1 MRTTDPNV
9 AVEILARGDLCALP
23 TETVYGLGA
32 LATSESAVTQVYA
45 AKNRPADHP
54 LIVHIGSLRE
64 LSHWIVNLPDWAM
77 KLAQS
82 CWPGPLT
89 LVAKRTALAL
99 DCVTGGQDTV
109 AVRIPN
115 HPLTLE
121 VLQAL
126 DARGIGGVV
135 APSANRFGHVSPTTA
150 EHVQADLGQYL
161 EAHSGAI
168 LDGGPCEIGVESTIV
183 LATGEAP
190 VILRPGGISRK
201 RIEEIAGHVV
211 SETQSSPRVSGSLE
225 SHYSPMAVVQLVS
238 ADELGKREDKSAGVI
253 AFSEIA
259 TPLDMQRLASP
270 KTIDEFAAQLY
281 ASLRKG
287 DELGCSTIYV
297 VQPIDEGLAEAVRDR
312 LKRAA
317 H

>member
-1 MRTTDPNV
+1 MGLVLTTDPYA
-9 AVEILARGDLCALP
+9 AVDILARGDLCALP

-32 LATSESAVTQVYA
+32 LARSESAVAQVYA

-54 LIVHIGSLRE
+54 LIVHVGSLRE
-64 LSHWIVNLPDWAM
+64 LSHWIVELPDWAM
-77 KLAQS
+77 SLAQS

-89 LVAKRTALAL
+89 LVGKRTALAL

-109 AVRIPN
+109 AVRIPD

-150 EHVQADLGQYL
+150 AHVQADLGEYL
-161 EAHSGAI
+161 SMHSGGI

-183 LATGEAP
+183 LATGDAP
-190 VILRPGGISRK
+190 VVLRPGGVSRK
-201 RIEEIAGHVV
+201 RIEEVTGLTVRK
-211 SETQSSPRVSGSLE
+211 TQSSPRVSGSLE
-225 SHYSPMAVVQLVS
+225 SHYSPDAVVHLVS
-238 ADELGKREDKSAGVI
+238 DDELGTLKGAI
-253 AFSEIA
+253 
-259 TPLDMQRLASP
+259 DMHRLAAP
-270 KTIDEFAAQLY
+270 QTIDEFAAQLY

-297 VQPIDEGLAEAVRDR
+297 VQPDDEGLAEAIRDR

>member
-1 MRTTDPNV
+1 MLTTDPNV
-9 AVEILARGDLCALP
+9 AVDILARGDLCALP

-32 LATSESAVTQVYA
+32 LATSESAIAQVYA

-54 LIVHIGSLRE
+54 LIVHVGSLRE
-64 LSHWIVNLPDWAM
+64 LTHWIVDLPDWAM
-77 KLAQS
+77 ALAQS

-89 LVAKRTALAL
+89 LVGKRTALAL

-109 AVRIPN
+109 AVRIPD

-150 EHVQADLGQYL
+150 AHVKADLGEYL

-168 LDGGPCEIGVESTIV
+168 LDGGPSEIGVESTIV
-183 LATGEAP
+183 LATGDAP
-190 VILRPGGISRK
+190 VVLRPGGVSRK
-201 RIEEIAGHVV
+201 HIEEITGLMVAQ
-211 SETQSSPRVSGSLE
+211 TQSSPRVSGSLE
-225 SHYSPMAVVQLVS
+225 SHYAPVAVVQLVS
-238 ADELGKREDKSAGVI
+238 ADGLGKVEDKTAGVI

-259 TPLDMQRLASP
+259 TPVDMKRLAAP

-297 VQPIDEGLAEAVRDR
+297 VQPDDEGLAEAVRDR